1 MEPTLN
7 MELTFDQVSALHKTI
22 GIAIDNLNRKVNE
35 RGPDSKLGREALSE
49 LNALAAI
56 QRNVLDILANY

>member
-7 MELTFDQVSALHKTI
+7 LELTFDQVSSLHKTL

-35 RGPDSKLGREALSE
+35 RGPDSKLGREALSD
-49 LNALAAI
+49 LTSLASV
-56 QRNVLDILANY
+56 QRSVLDILANY